1 MGLGFIVAIGAS
13 CIMDGTVMEIP
24 ILEISG
30 LTKSYGNLIAVSGL
44 NLKLHQGAIHGLVGP
59 NGSGKTTML
68 SIVSGL
74 RRKTS
79 GEVRFSVPT
88 NKVMLMPDTPDF
100 FPFLTAREM
109 VDLARYPFRKEV
121 NEESIAQVIELVG
134 LGASI
139 DRRVGGFSRGM
150 KQRLGLATTLIGE
163 PQLLLLDEPC
173 SALDP
178 IGRREIL
185 DAISR
190 LKSKSTV
197 LFSTHLLSD
206 VEAVCDSVTVVND
219 GKALYEGTVS
229 GIRKSETQS
238 FEDAVLELLQPG
250 RTTG

>member
-1 MGLGFIVAIGAS
+1 MATSVLEISNLTKRYGKLTALAGLNLTLH
-13 CIMDGTVMEIP
+13 DGTV
-24 ILEISG
+24 
-30 LTKSYGNLIAVSGL
+30 
-44 NLKLHQGAIHGLVGP
+44 HGLVGP
-59 NGSGKTTML
+59 NGAGKTTML
-68 SIVSGL
+68 LIISGL

-79 GEVRFSVPT
+79 GEITFGVPT

-100 FPFLTAREM
+100 FPLLTAREI

-121 NEESIAQVIELVG
+121 SEESVTEVIELVG
-134 LGASI
+134 LGDSI

-185 DAISR
+185 DVILR
-190 LKSKSTV
+190 LRSKSTV

-206 VEAVCDSVTVVND
+206 VEAVCDSVTVVD
-219 GKALYEGTVS
+219 HGKALYEGTVS
-229 GIRKSETQS
+229 GIRKSKNQS

-250 RTTG
+250 RSAG

>member
-1 MGLGFIVAIGAS
+1 MATSVLEISDLTKRYGKLTALAGLDLTLH
-13 CIMDGTVMEIP
+13 DGTV
-24 ILEISG
+24 
-30 LTKSYGNLIAVSGL
+30 
-44 NLKLHQGAIHGLVGP
+44 HGLVGP
-59 NGSGKTTML
+59 NGAGKTTML
-68 SIVSGL
+68 LIISGL

-79 GEVRFSVPT
+79 GEITFGVPT

-100 FPFLTAREM
+100 FPLLTAREI

-121 NEESIAQVIELVG
+121 SEESVTEVIELVG
-134 LGASI
+134 LGDSI

-185 DAISR
+185 DVILR
-190 LKSKSTV
+190 LRSKSTV

-206 VEAVCDSVTVVND
+206 VEAVCDSVTVVD
-219 GKALYEGTVS
+219 HGKALYEGTVS
-229 GIRKSETQS
+229 GIRKSKNQS

-250 RTTG
+250 RSAG

>member
-1 MGLGFIVAIGAS
+1 MATAVLEISDLTKRYGKLTALAGLNLTLH
-13 CIMDGTVMEIP
+13 DGTV
-24 ILEISG
+24 
-30 LTKSYGNLIAVSGL
+30 
-44 NLKLHQGAIHGLVGP
+44 HGLVGP
-59 NGSGKTTML
+59 NGAGKTTML
-68 SIVSGL
+68 LIISGL

-79 GEVRFSVPT
+79 GEITFGVPT

-100 FPFLTAREM
+100 FPLLTAREI

-121 NEESIAQVIELVG
+121 SEESVTEVIELVG
-134 LGASI
+134 LGDSI

-185 DAISR
+185 DVILR
-190 LKSKSTV
+190 LRSKSTV

-206 VEAVCDSVTVVND
+206 VEAVCDSVTVVD
-219 GKALYEGTVS
+219 HGKALYEGTVS
-229 GIRKSETQS
+229 GIRKSKNQS

-250 RTTG
+250 RSAG

>member
-1 MGLGFIVAIGAS
+1 MATAVLEISDLTKRYGKLTALAGLNLTLH
-13 CIMDGTVMEIP
+13 DGTV
-24 ILEISG
+24 
-30 LTKSYGNLIAVSGL
+30 
-44 NLKLHQGAIHGLVGP
+44 HGLVGP
-59 NGSGKTTML
+59 NGAGKTTML
-68 SIVSGL
+68 LIISGL

-79 GEVRFSVPT
+79 GEITFGVPT

-100 FPFLTAREM
+100 FPLLTAREI

-121 NEESIAQVIELVG
+121 SEESVTEVIELVA
-134 LGASI
+134 LGDSI
-139 DRRVGGFSRGM
+139 DRRIGGFSRGM

-163 PQLLLLDEPC
+163 PQLILLDEPC

-185 DAISR
+185 DVILR

-206 VEAVCDSVTVVND
+206 VEAVCDSVTVVD
-219 GKALYEGTVS
+219 HGKALYEGTVS
-229 GIRKSETQS
+229 GIRKSDKQS

-250 RTTG
+250 KSTG

>member
-1 MGLGFIVAIGAS
+1 MATSVLEISNLTKRYGKLTALAGLDLTLH
-13 CIMDGTVMEIP
+13 DGTV
-24 ILEISG
+24 
-30 LTKSYGNLIAVSGL
+30 
-44 NLKLHQGAIHGLVGP
+44 HGLVGP
-59 NGSGKTTML
+59 NGAGKTTML
-68 SIVSGL
+68 LIISGL

-79 GEVRFSVPT
+79 GEITFGVPT

-100 FPFLTAREM
+100 FPLLTAREI

-121 NEESIAQVIELVG
+121 SEESVTEVIELVG
-134 LGASI
+134 LGDSI

-185 DAISR
+185 DVILR
-190 LKSKSTV
+190 LRSKSTV

-206 VEAVCDSVTVVND
+206 VEAVCDSVTVVD
-219 GKALYEGTVS
+219 HGKTLYEGTVS
-229 GIRKSETQS
+229 GIRKSKNQS

-250 RTTG
+250 RSAG

>member
-1 MGLGFIVAIGAS
+1 MATSVLEISDLTKRYGKLTALAGLNLTLH
-13 CIMDGTVMEIP
+13 DGTV
-24 ILEISG
+24 
-30 LTKSYGNLIAVSGL
+30 
-44 NLKLHQGAIHGLVGP
+44 HGLVGP
-59 NGSGKTTML
+59 NGAGKTTML
-68 SIVSGL
+68 SVISGL

-79 GEVRFSVPT
+79 GEITFGVPT

-100 FPFLTAREM
+100 FPLLTAREI

-121 NEESIAQVIELVG
+121 SEESVTQVIEQVG
-134 LGASI
+134 LWDSI

-150 KQRLGLATTLIGE
+150 KQRLGLAATLIGE

-185 DAISR
+185 DVIFR
-190 LKSKSTV
+190 LRSKSTV

-206 VEAVCDSVTVVND
+206 VEAVCDSVTVVD
-219 GKALYEGTVS
+219 HGKTLYEGTVS
-229 GIRKSETQS
+229 GIRKSNNQS

-250 RTTG
+250 RSAG

>member
-1 MGLGFIVAIGAS
+1 MATSVLEISDLTKRYGKLTALAGLNLTLH
-13 CIMDGTVMEIP
+13 DGTV
-24 ILEISG
+24 
-30 LTKSYGNLIAVSGL
+30 
-44 NLKLHQGAIHGLVGP
+44 HGLVGP
-59 NGSGKTTML
+59 NGAGKTTML
-68 SIVSGL
+68 SVISGL

-79 GEVRFSVPT
+79 GEIIFGVPT

-100 FPFLTAREM
+100 FPFLTAREI

-121 NEESIAQVIELVG
+121 SEESVTEVIELVG
-134 LGASI
+134 LGDSI

-150 KQRLGLATTLIGE
+150 KQRLGLAATLIGE

-185 DAISR
+185 DVIFR

-206 VEAVCDSVTVVND
+206 VEAVCDSVTVVD
-219 GKALYEGTVS
+219 HGKALYEGTVS
-229 GIRKSETQS
+229 GIRKSNNQS

-250 RTTG
+250 RSAG

>member
-1 MGLGFIVAIGAS
+1 MATSVLEISDLTKRYGKLTALAGLNLTLH
-13 CIMDGTVMEIP
+13 DGTV
-24 ILEISG
+24 
-30 LTKSYGNLIAVSGL
+30 
-44 NLKLHQGAIHGLVGP
+44 HGLVGP
-59 NGSGKTTML
+59 NGAGKTTML
-68 SIVSGL
+68 LIISGL

-79 GEVRFSVPT
+79 GEITFGVPT

-100 FPFLTAREM
+100 FPLLTAREI

-121 NEESIAQVIELVG
+121 SEESVTEVIELVG
-134 LGASI
+134 LGDSI

-185 DAISR
+185 DVIFR
-190 LKSKSTV
+190 LRSKSTV

-206 VEAVCDSVTVVND
+206 VEAVCDSVTVVD
-219 GKALYEGTVS
+219 HGKALYEGTVS
-229 GIRKSETQS
+229 GIRKSKNQS

-250 RTTG
+250 RSAG

>member
-1 MGLGFIVAIGAS
+1 MATSVLEISNLTKRYGKLTALAGLNLTLH
-13 CIMDGTVMEIP
+13 DGTV
-24 ILEISG
+24 
-30 LTKSYGNLIAVSGL
+30 
-44 NLKLHQGAIHGLVGP
+44 HGLVGP
-59 NGSGKTTML
+59 NGAGKTTML
-68 SIVSGL
+68 LIISGL

-79 GEVRFSVPT
+79 GEITFGVPT

-100 FPFLTAREM
+100 FPLLTAREI

-121 NEESIAQVIELVG
+121 SEESVTEVIELVG
-134 LGASI
+134 LGDSI

-185 DAISR
+185 DVILR
-190 LKSKSTV
+190 LRSKSTV

-206 VEAVCDSVTVVND
+206 VEAVCDSVTVVD
-219 GKALYEGTVS
+219 HGKTLYEGTVS
-229 GIRKSETQS
+229 GIRKSKNQS

-250 RTTG
+250 RSAG

>member
-1 MGLGFIVAIGAS
+1 MATSVLEISDLTKRYGKLTALAGLNLTLH
-13 CIMDGTVMEIP
+13 DGTV
-24 ILEISG
+24 
-30 LTKSYGNLIAVSGL
+30 
-44 NLKLHQGAIHGLVGP
+44 HGLVGP
-59 NGSGKTTML
+59 NGAGKTTML
-68 SIVSGL
+68 SVISGL

-79 GEVRFSVPT
+79 GEIIFGVPT

-100 FPFLTAREM
+100 FPFLTAREI

-121 NEESIAQVIELVG
+121 SEESVTEVIELVG
-134 LGASI
+134 LGDSI

-185 DAISR
+185 DVILR

-206 VEAVCDSVTVVND
+206 VEAVCDSVTVVD
-219 GKALYEGTVS
+219 HGKTLYEGTVS
-229 GIRKSETQS
+229 GIRKSKNQS

-250 RTTG
+250 RSAG

>member
-1 MGLGFIVAIGAS
+1 MATSVLEISDLTKRYGKLTALAGLNLTLH
-13 CIMDGTVMEIP
+13 DGTV
-24 ILEISG
+24 
-30 LTKSYGNLIAVSGL
+30 
-44 NLKLHQGAIHGLVGP
+44 HGLVGP
-59 NGSGKTTML
+59 NGAGKTTML
-68 SIVSGL
+68 SVISGL

-79 GEVRFSVPT
+79 GEIIFGVPT

-100 FPFLTAREM
+100 FPFLTAREI

-121 NEESIAQVIELVG
+121 SEESITEVIELVG
-134 LGASI
+134 LGDSI

-185 DAISR
+185 DVILR
-190 LKSKSTV
+190 LRSKSTV

-206 VEAVCDSVTVVND
+206 VEAVCDSVTVVD
-219 GKALYEGTVS
+219 HGKTLYEGTVS
-229 GIRKSETQS
+229 GIRKSKNQS

-250 RTTG
+250 RSAG

>member
-1 MGLGFIVAIGAS
+1 MATSVLEISDLTKRYGKLTALAGLNLTLH
-13 CIMDGTVMEIP
+13 DGTV
-24 ILEISG
+24 
-30 LTKSYGNLIAVSGL
+30 
-44 NLKLHQGAIHGLVGP
+44 HGLVGP
-59 NGSGKTTML
+59 NGAGKTTML
-68 SIVSGL
+68 LIISGL

-79 GEVRFSVPT
+79 GEITFGVPT

-100 FPFLTAREM
+100 FPFLTAREI

-121 NEESIAQVIELVG
+121 SEESVTEVIELVG
-134 LGASI
+134 LGDSI

-150 KQRLGLATTLIGE
+150 KQRLGLATTLVGE

-185 DAISR
+185 DVILR
-190 LKSKSTV
+190 LRSKSTV

-206 VEAVCDSVTVVND
+206 VEAVCDSVTVVD
-219 GKALYEGTVS
+219 HGKALYEGTVS
-229 GIRKSETQS
+229 GIRKSKNQS

-250 RTTG
+250 RSAG

>member
-1 MGLGFIVAIGAS
+1 MATSVLEISDLTKRYGKLTALAGLNLTLH
-13 CIMDGTVMEIP
+13 DGTV
-24 ILEISG
+24 
-30 LTKSYGNLIAVSGL
+30 
-44 NLKLHQGAIHGLVGP
+44 HGLVGP
-59 NGSGKTTML
+59 NGAGKTTML
-68 SIVSGL
+68 LIISGL

-79 GEVRFSVPT
+79 GEITFGVPT

-100 FPFLTAREM
+100 FPLLTAREI

-121 NEESIAQVIELVG
+121 SEESVTEVIELVG
-134 LGASI
+134 LGDSI

-150 KQRLGLATTLIGE
+150 KQRLGLAATLIGE

-185 DAISR
+185 DVIFR
-190 LKSKSTV
+190 LRSKSTV

-206 VEAVCDSVTVVND
+206 VEAVCDSVTVVD
-219 GKALYEGTVS
+219 HGKALYEGTVS
-229 GIRKSETQS
+229 GIRKSNNQS

-250 RTTG
+250 RSAG

>member
-1 MGLGFIVAIGAS
+1 MATSVLEISDLTKRYGKLTALAGLDLTLH
-13 CIMDGTVMEIP
+13 DGTV
-24 ILEISG
+24 
-30 LTKSYGNLIAVSGL
+30 
-44 NLKLHQGAIHGLVGP
+44 HGLVGP
-59 NGSGKTTML
+59 NGAGKTTML
-68 SIVSGL
+68 LIISGL

-79 GEVRFSVPT
+79 GEITFGVPT

-100 FPFLTAREM
+100 FPLLTAREI

-121 NEESIAQVIELVG
+121 SEESVTEVIELVG
-134 LGASI
+134 LGDSI

-150 KQRLGLATTLIGE
+150 KQRLGLAATLIGE

-185 DAISR
+185 HVILR
-190 LKSKSTV
+190 LRSKSTV

-206 VEAVCDSVTVVND
+206 VEAVCDSVTVVD
-219 GKALYEGTVS
+219 HGKALYEGTVS
-229 GIRKSETQS
+229 GIRKSKNQS

-250 RTTG
+250 RSAG

>member
-1 MGLGFIVAIGAS
+1 MATSVLEISDLTKRYGKLTALAGLDLTLH
-13 CIMDGTVMEIP
+13 DGTV
-24 ILEISG
+24 
-30 LTKSYGNLIAVSGL
+30 
-44 NLKLHQGAIHGLVGP
+44 HGLVGP
-59 NGSGKTTML
+59 NGAGKTTML
-68 SIVSGL
+68 LIISGL

-79 GEVRFSVPT
+79 GEITFGVPT

-100 FPFLTAREM
+100 FPLLTAREI

-121 NEESIAQVIELVG
+121 SEESVTEVIELVG
-134 LGASI
+134 LGDSI

-163 PQLLLLDEPC
+163 PQLVLLDEPC

-185 DAISR
+185 DIILR
-190 LKSKSTV
+190 LRSKSTV

-206 VEAVCDSVTVVND
+206 VEAVCDSVTVVD
-219 GKALYEGTVS
+219 HGKTLYEGTVS
-229 GIRKSETQS
+229 GIRKSKNQS

-250 RTTG
+250 RSAG

>member
-1 MGLGFIVAIGAS
+1 MATSVLEISDLTKRYGKLTALAGLDLTLH
-13 CIMDGTVMEIP
+13 DGTV
-24 ILEISG
+24 
-30 LTKSYGNLIAVSGL
+30 
-44 NLKLHQGAIHGLVGP
+44 HGLVGP
-59 NGSGKTTML
+59 NGAGKTTML
-68 SIVSGL
+68 LIISGL

-79 GEVRFSVPT
+79 GEITFGVPT

-100 FPFLTAREM
+100 FPLLTAREI

-121 NEESIAQVIELVG
+121 SEESVTEVIELVG
-134 LGASI
+134 LGDSI

-185 DAISR
+185 DVILR
-190 LKSKSTV
+190 LRSKSTV

-206 VEAVCDSVTVVND
+206 VEAVCDSVTVVD
-219 GKALYEGTVS
+219 HGKTLYEGTVS
-229 GIRKSETQS
+229 GIRKSKNQS

-250 RTTG
+250 RSAG